1 MRILPWCKAS
11 CTLAINSFESLAT
24 VSAQGIPLA
33 TSEAKL
39 GPERTAVLIPRLF
52 AEERLN
58 SRAITWCGIKEVFGS
73 KPLHNQTQFLGIC

>member
-11 CTLAINSFESLAT
+11 CTLAINSFDSLAT

-39 GPERTAVLIPRLF
+39 GPDRTAVLMPLSL
-52 AEERLN
+52 AEARLN
-58 SRAITWCGIKEVFGS
+58 SRAIT
-73 KPLHNQTQFLGIC
+73 